1 MIAQTNDDFLWMG
14 IIMIT
19 AQALQEIANAH
30 ALAAIALLVLHRTH
44 RSKRMKNPAET
55 SAADGVACGTDSG
68 SPGCRGRLTSPIVVA
83 SFLP

>member
-19 AQALQEIANAH
+19 TQPFQTIANAH
-30 ALAAIALLVLHRTH
+30 ALAAIAVLVLHRTH
-44 RSKRMKNPAET
+44 RGKRMKNPTGT

-68 SPGCRGRLTSPIVVA
+68 SAGCRGRLTSPIVVA